1 MQTLIG
7 IGLFLT
13 SLFLILLILVQR
25 GRGGGLSGALGGMG
39 GQSAFGTKAGDVFTR
54 ITIIVACLWILLSIF
69 SIKMLNSGDSF
80 LPSSLPSNDATTVA
94 PDGDN
99 QESTEPAN
107 PSSDTVDNASPATSE
122 LETGETSEPAAEPS
136 GEPAAEPSSESGDGE
151 PDSTTTSESP

>member
-54 ITIIVACLWILLSIF
+54 ITIIVASVWILLSIF
-69 SIKMLNSGDSF
+69 SITILNSGSSF
-80 LPSSLPSNDATTVA
+80 LPSNLPSNDAMTVG
-94 PDGDN
+94 PDDDN
-99 QESTEPAN
+99 QDSAEPAN
-107 PSSDTVDNASPATSE
+107 PSSDTLNNASSATSE
-122 LETGETSEPAAEPS
+122 LEPGET
-136 GEPAAEPSSESGDGE
+136 GEPAAKPSGESGDGE
-151 PDSTTTSESP
+151 PDSTTTNESP